1 MYSNIP
7 REQLASSSDSTV
19 STFEQYNSVP
29 LQLDNTTLTAM
40 IGFLETRGFANES
53 AETIAIT
60 ILEQAKKDGY
70 NGMEIIETV
79 KGLNQAQLSA
89 LVAEILN
96 YNRYKSSSIGIV
108 QGTRLVPNISRNILA

>member
-1 MYSNIP
+1 
-7 REQLASSSDSTV
+7 
-19 STFEQYNSVP
+19 
-29 LQLDNTTLTAM
+29 M

-60 ILEQAKKDGY
+60 ILEQAKKDVY